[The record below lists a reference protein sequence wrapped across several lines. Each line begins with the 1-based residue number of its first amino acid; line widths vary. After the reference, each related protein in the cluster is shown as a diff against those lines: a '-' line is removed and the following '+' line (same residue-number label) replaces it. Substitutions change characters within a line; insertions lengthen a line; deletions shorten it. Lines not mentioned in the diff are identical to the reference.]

1 MYEDE
6 EYGFC
11 PECGALMKNG
21 VCISCGYDRNKKAT
35 DTENTPSDPDK
46 ESDGFLSGETPN
58 TGTETEDTP
67 DMSSWEGQN
76 TPDEQPSPDAQN
88 TSDAV
93 PKPAYGT
100 PDTASGAQS
109 AYAVVFPIFIGVLYP
124 PKQKKPSF
132 KQYTGLYY
140 DIYQKADVRYSG
152 TPGFMYPYRKYS
164 S

>member
-93 PKPAYGT
+93 PNPAYGT
-100 PDTASGAQS
+100 PDTASAAQS
-109 AYAVVFPIFIGVLYP
+109 AYGTQNAPYGSQNAPYGGQNAP
-124 PKQKKPSF
+124 YGSPNASYGAQNTSGGA
-132 KQYTGLYY
+132 Q
-140 DIYQKADVRYSG
+140 G
-152 TPGFMYPYRKYS
+152 TP
-164 S
+164 